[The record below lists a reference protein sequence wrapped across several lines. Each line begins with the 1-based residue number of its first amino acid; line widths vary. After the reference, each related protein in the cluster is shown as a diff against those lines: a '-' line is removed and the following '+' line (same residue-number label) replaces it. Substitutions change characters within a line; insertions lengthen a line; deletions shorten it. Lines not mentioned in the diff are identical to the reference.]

1 MTCRQRLAVLL
12 EAVGQEE
19 AACAPQLQQDCD
31 RLCSCIRDTGAAL
44 SALVQGSGQTLRV
57 GRELSDDDAA
67 VQGMQ
72 VRCLCLC
79 LCLFHDCDGSCRNW
93 RWRMRLLRRPS
104 APCAAWTC
112 P

>member
-19 AACAPQLQQDCD
+19 AACVPQLQQDCD

-57 GRELSDDDAA
+57 GRELSDDDAG

-72 VRCLCLC
+72 VRCLCLF
-79 LCLFHDCDGSCRNW
+79 LLLFHDCDGSCRNW
-93 RWRMRLLRRPS
+93 RWKMRLLRRPS